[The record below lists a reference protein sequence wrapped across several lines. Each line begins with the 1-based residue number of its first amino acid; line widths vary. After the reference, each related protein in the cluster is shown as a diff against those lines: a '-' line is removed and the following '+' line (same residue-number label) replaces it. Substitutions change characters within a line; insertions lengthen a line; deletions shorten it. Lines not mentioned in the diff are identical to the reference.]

1 MRSKDF
7 ERICISEFF
16 FLILRFFGSLQTI
29 LQEMVSGMEE
39 DFFTKS
45 TSGQLVDVVDTSTVL
60 EASISLSLQT
70 CEIKK
75 ASMIPQI
82 FQELILILILYTDVD
97 LKFSASMALS
107 DTFRSS
113 RFACFSRGS
122 RTLRLRQCVDF
133 RRTGWSA
140 DD

>member
-1 MRSKDF
+1 MKGYASVN
-7 ERICISEFF
+7 F
-16 FLILRFFGSLQTI
+16 FLILISNSSACRPFCKRWCLAWRRTSFK
-29 LQEMVSGMEE
+29 
-39 DFFTKS
+39 KS
-45 TSGQLVDVVDTSTVL
+45 TPGQLVDVVDTSTVL
-60 EASISLSLQT
+60 GASKSLSLQK
-70 CEIKK
+70 CEINK
-75 ASMIPQI
+75 ASMIPQN
-82 FQELILILILYTDVD
+82 FQELILILILFTDVD

-122 RTLRLRQCVDF
+122 RTLRLRRCVDF

>member
-1 MRSKDF
+1 VRSKDF
-7 ERICISEFF
+7 ERLCISEFLF
-16 FLILRFFGSLQTI
+16 DFDIEFFGSLQTI

-39 DFFTKS
+39 DFTKS
-45 TSGQLVDVVDTSTVL
+45 TPGKLVDVVDTSTVL
-60 EASISLSLQT
+60 GASISLSLQT
-70 CEIKK
+70 CEINK
-75 ASMIPQI
+75 ATMIAQI
-82 FQELILILILYTDVD
+82 FQELNLILILYTDVD
-97 LKFSASMALS
+97 LKFSASMALL

-122 RTLRLRQCVDF
+122 GTLRLRRCVDF

>member
-7 ERICISEFF
+7 ERICISEFLF
-16 FLILRFFGSLQTI
+16 DFDIEFFGLQTI

-39 DFFTKS
+39 DFFKKS
-45 TSGQLVDVVDTSTVL
+45 TAGQLVDVVDMSTVL
-60 EASISLSLQT
+60 GASISLSLQK
-70 CEIKK
+70 CEINK

-82 FQELILILILYTDVD
+82 FQELILILILYTDVV
-97 LKFSASMALS
+97 LKCSASMALL

-122 RTLRLRQCVDF
+122 RTLRLRRCVDF